1 MADFEGLMPAY
12 QKKVLEEA
20 DFGGL
25 MPAYLHKKVLG
36 EQVLVIESAIGE
48 RLVQCKTCGFLLCS
62 LEGCSLEGFEKRLWR
77 RHMGNNRH
85 KRAPR
90 RQLERLRQQWCR
102 EVPIPHVDPMAT
114 TTRSLAA
121 CRF

>member
-1 MADFEGLMPAY
+1 MADFEGLLPAY

-25 MPAYLHKKVLG
+25 VPAYLHKKVLE

-48 RLVQCKTCGFLLCS
+48 RLVECKTCGLLLCS
-62 LEGCSLEGFEKRLWR
+62 AEGFEKRLWR
-77 RHMGNNRH
+77 RHKGNNRH
-85 KRAPR
+85 KRARR

-102 EVPIPHVDPMAT
+102 EVPIPHVAPMAT
-114 TTRSLAA
+114 ATRCLAA